1 MSGFAAF
8 QNGSAHDVLSWAI
21 QKFQDR
27 FAVLTSFQLEGMVV
41 LDIAARISPNI
52 RVITLDTG
60 RLPAETFDIME
71 RVRERYAVRIE
82 TVMPDP
88 AEVERMVSRFGP
100 NLFYESIAYRNLC
113 CHVRKVRPLE
123 RKLAEVDA
131 YAVGL
136 RREQAAT
143 RGDTQ
148 KIVDAGGRLKI
159 SPLSDWTSD
168 DVAAYAREH
177 SVLRHP
183 LYDKGY
189 TSIGCAPCT
198 RATTPG
204 EDERAGR
211 WWWEAGDTK
220 ECGLHF
226 TPEGRVERTLDV
238 LLRDIT
244 RTAASPET
252 AVRS

>member
-1 MSGFAAF
+1 MSGFAAL
-8 QNGSAHDVLSWAI
+8 QKGSAHDVLAWAI
-21 QKFQDR
+21 NTFEDR

-41 LDIAARISPNI
+41 LDIAARISPSV

-60 RLPAETFDIME
+60 RLPPATFDIME
-71 RVRERYAVRIE
+71 RARERYGVRIE
-82 TVMPDP
+82 TVLPDA

-100 NLFYESIAYRNLC
+100 NLFYESVAYRNLC
-113 CHVRKVRPLE
+113 CQVRKVRPLE
-123 RKLAEVDA
+123 RKLEELEA

-148 KIVDAGGRLKI
+148 KIAESNGRLKI
-159 SPLSDWTSD
+159 SPLSDWTAE
-168 DVAAYAREH
+168 DVAAYARDH
-177 SVLRHP
+177 DVLRHP
-183 LYDKGY
+183 LYEKGY

-198 RATTPG
+198 RATTAG

-244 RTAASPET
+244 GTAPSSEA